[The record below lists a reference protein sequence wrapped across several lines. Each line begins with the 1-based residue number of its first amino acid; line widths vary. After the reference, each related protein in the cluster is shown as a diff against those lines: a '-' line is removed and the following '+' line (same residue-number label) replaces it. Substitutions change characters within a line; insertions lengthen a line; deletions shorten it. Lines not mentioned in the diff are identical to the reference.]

1 MKATKLS
8 PKQAIVLEQ
17 VKNCTDIK
25 GLPIRRSSTTT
36 FLSLQRM
43 GLITIS
49 ELNEYGQTY
58 AFINFN

>member
-1 MKATKLS
+1 MKLS
-8 PKQAIVLEQ
+8 PKQAIVFGQ

-25 GLPIRRSSTTT
+25 GLPIRRSSTNT

-58 AFINFN
+58 AFIKNN

>member
-1 MKATKLS
+1 MKTTKLS
-8 PKQAIVLEQ
+8 PAQTVVLEQ
-17 VKNCTDIK
+17 VRNCTDSK
-25 GLPIRRSSTTT
+25 GLPVRRSSTNT

-58 AFINFN
+58 AFIKHN